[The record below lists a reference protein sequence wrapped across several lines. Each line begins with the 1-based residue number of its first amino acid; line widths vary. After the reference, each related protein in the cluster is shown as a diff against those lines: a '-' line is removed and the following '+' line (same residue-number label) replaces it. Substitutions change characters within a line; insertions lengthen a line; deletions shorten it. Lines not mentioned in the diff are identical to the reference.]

1 MNVQPAEKAKQAIPK
16 PNEQPA
22 APRGTLSSKNELTL
36 SSTENMVIGGV
47 SSVILLGLV
56 PLLLRLTSR
65 SPARDLGL
73 SFEKWWRQAAVGVV
87 AFLAIEPLLMAIQFA
102 TVRLWE
108 SNAHPLLKMVQDEF
122 SPGVLQLAI
131 LMAVFIA
138 PVCEEVLFRGIIQ
151 SWVVTQ
157 LDRLRS
163 EPEPVPVDS
172 LAITASQ
179 ALPAADYTN
188 SQTELREPGT
198 DPFPA
203 APNDPRGHRLTRRPG
218 PSITRAFLP
227 NWESSRLR

>member
-1 MNVQPAEKAKQAIPK
+1 
-16 PNEQPA
+16 
-22 APRGTLSSKNELTL
+22 
-36 SSTENMVIGGV
+36 
-47 SSVILLGLV
+47 
-56 PLLLRLTSR
+56 
-65 SPARDLGL
+65 
-73 SFEKWWRQAAVGVV
+73 
-87 AFLAIEPLLMAIQFA
+87 MAIQFA

-203 APNDPRGHRLTRRPG
+203 ALERPSG
-218 PSITRAFLP
+218 PSPHTPSRTVNHQSLSSKLGIIATSVIFAALHWEQWPAPIPIFLLAVVIGIVYQRTGSLIAAICMHAMFNGLSMLFLMGMLLLP
-227 NWESSRLR
+227 QPPPHPELETVKSPAIIATFSAPRDCACIHCKK